1 MLSQEKELPYM
12 DRVPRDRGGIEPPDR
27 LARVPTAIGLLQYR
41 SAKVVT
47 HKAGFSP
54 AGHSLL
60 GIRAERDQSSQNLS
74 FSFLFCLNLEYDPES
89 F

>member
-1 MLSQEKELPYM
+1 M
-12 DRVPRDRGGIEPPDR
+12 DRVPRDRGGIEPPGR

-54 AGHSLL
+54 APSWAFAPKETTCH
-60 GIRAERDQSSQNLS
+60 
-74 FSFLFCLNLEYDPES
+74 FSFFFFFCLNLEYDPES

>member
-1 MLSQEKELPYM
+1 M
-12 DRVPRDRGGIEPPDR
+12 DRVPRDRGGIEPPGR

-60 GIRAERDQSSQNLS
+60 GIRAERDQSSPVI
-74 FSFLFCLNLEYDPES
+74 FLFFFFLLPKPRI
-89 F
+89 